1 MRTWFITGISGGLGQ
16 SLAQAAL
23 AQGDRVVGTSRSAE
37 AAARFSALDPEQAL
51 GLAVNLR
58 DEAAIAAAVAQAEKW
73 SGGIDVLVNNAG
85 YGMTGA
91 IEETSAQAVEAL
103 FAINLFAPLA
113 LLRAALPAMRARHA
127 GHVIFITS
135 VSGLAPWAG
144 TGIYGA
150 SKFALE
156 CIGRTLAQEVA
167 PLGLRVTNVAP
178 GGLRTAF
185 AGADLADAGETIP
198 DYAETAH
205 QARAILTAKA
215 GDEPNDPDKAAQA
228 ILKVVSMAQPP
239 RVLLL
244 GADALH
250 YAADE
255 LSALAADFARA
266 REITLSVGI
275 DGESQ

>member
-51 GLAVNLR
+51 GLAVDLR

-73 SGGIDVLVNNAG
+73 SGGVDVLVNNAG

-135 VSGLAPWAG
+135 VSGLAPGRGPGSTAP
-144 TGIYGA
+144 A
-150 SKFALE
+150 SSRSNASAAHWRRKSP
-156 CIGRTLAQEVA
+156 RLACASPMSRPEDCA
-167 PLGLRVTNVAP
+167 PPLP
-178 GGLRTAF
+178 
-185 AGADLADAGETIP
+185 EP
-198 DYAETAH
+198 
-205 QARAILTAKA
+205 IL
-215 GDEPNDPDKAAQA
+215 P
-228 ILKVVSMAQPP
+228 M
-239 RVLLL
+239 
-244 GADALH
+244 
-250 YAADE
+250 
-255 LSALAADFARA
+255 RA
-266 REITLSVGI
+266 RRSRTMPNRASGPRHP
-275 DGESQ
+275 DRQGGR